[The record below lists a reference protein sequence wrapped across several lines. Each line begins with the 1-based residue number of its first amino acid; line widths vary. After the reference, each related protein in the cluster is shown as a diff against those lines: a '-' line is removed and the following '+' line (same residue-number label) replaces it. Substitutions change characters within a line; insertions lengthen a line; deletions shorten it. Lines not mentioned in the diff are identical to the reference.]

1 MGTRH
6 RLFSLKRKYDCFC
19 RCRLSLLRRPAHGP
33 PGPTSTQCRLTALRP
48 DRRRALCGPLPPGH
62 CAHAR
67 AVAALLS
74 PPLPRRPP
82 SARWLRTES
91 EGLLCDPRGG
101 HSVPTHWKTAAK
113 LEENCDYHSVP
124 SHCTDAAR
132 HARRAVHSVP
142 MRHGHCARSRHF
154 QSYLNCRCF
163 SGRCR
168 AGWRC
173 Q

>member
-1 MGTRH
+1 MLFIAAAMGTRH

-48 DRRRALCGPLPPGH
+48 ARRV
-62 CAHAR
+62 AHS
-67 AVAALLS
+67 VAPCRPATVRPRG
-74 PPLPRRPP
+74 PPLPRRPL
-82 SARWLRTES
+82 SARWLRTDW
-91 EGLLCDPRGG
+91 EGLYCDSRGG

-124 SHCTDAAR
+124 THCTDAER

-142 MRHGHCARSRHF
+142 PCGTATVP
-154 QSYLNCRCF
+154 
-163 SGRCR
+163 G
-168 AGWRC
+168 AGC
-173 Q
+173 SNLT